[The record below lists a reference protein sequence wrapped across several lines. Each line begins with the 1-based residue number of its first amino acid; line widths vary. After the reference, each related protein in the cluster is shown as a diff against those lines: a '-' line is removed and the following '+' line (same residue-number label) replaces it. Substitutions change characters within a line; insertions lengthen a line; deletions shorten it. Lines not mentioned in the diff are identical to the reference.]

1 MPCRDYYDD
10 NPAAYYG
17 PQLRD
22 KDAEIAKLQ
31 KQISFAESALCQTL
45 AALEQIVKQIPAEY
59 GNFYDLIDYDAAG
72 IARKDLVAW
81 HKKHKEIDEKHRA
94 EEQRRIAAAEAKKKA
109 AEKVKRDRAAARAKL
124 TPAERKL
131 LGVK

>member
-17 PQLRD
+17 PKLAD
-22 KDAEIAKLQ
+22 KDAEIAKLR

-45 AALEQIVKQIPAEY
+45 AALDDLFEDAQCRGE
-59 GNFYDLIDYDAAG
+59 FYDTIDFAAAG
-72 IARKDLVAW
+72 ITKAELVKW
-81 HKKHKEIDEKHRA
+81 HTRHKELDAKHRA
-94 EEQRRIAAAEAKKKA
+94 DELRRKAAAEAKQKA
-109 AEKVKRDRAAARAKL
+109 AEKVKQERADARAKL

-131 LGVK
+131 LGVR